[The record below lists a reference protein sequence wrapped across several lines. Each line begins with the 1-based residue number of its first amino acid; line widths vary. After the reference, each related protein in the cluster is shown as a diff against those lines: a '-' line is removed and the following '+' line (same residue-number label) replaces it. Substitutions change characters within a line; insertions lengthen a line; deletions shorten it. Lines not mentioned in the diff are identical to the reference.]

1 MSSKDKLAQ
10 AIRLLTEVLN
20 GVPDAPSMETRP
32 SAPRPPAAPVPAG
45 WQKARVKAV
54 SDKEIETKRGPSR
67 KVSLRLALIDAGEA
81 HELWA
86 GTFSGPVL
94 DDIDRFGV
102 VKGVD
107 ILVKLEQRGEFWN
120 LMGVAI
126 PGGIREDEVPF

>member
-20 GVPDAPSMETRP
+20 GVPDAPMETRP

-54 SDKEIETKRGPSR
+54 SDKEVDTKRGPSR
-67 KVSLRLALIDAGEA
+67 KVSLRLAWIDAGES
-81 HELWA
+81 HEVWA

-94 DDIDRFGV
+94 DDIDRLGIA
-102 VKGVD
+102 KGVD
-107 ILVKLEQRGEFWN
+107 ILVKVEQRGDFWN
-120 LMGVAI
+120 LMGVAL